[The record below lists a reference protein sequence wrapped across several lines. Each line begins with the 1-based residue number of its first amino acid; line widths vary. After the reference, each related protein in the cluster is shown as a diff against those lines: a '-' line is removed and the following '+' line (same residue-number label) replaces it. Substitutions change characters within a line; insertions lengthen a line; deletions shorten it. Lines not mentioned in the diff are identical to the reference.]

1 MELLL
6 TIICIS
12 ALIGFVIGVASGY
25 MLATLGTTNQETGV
39 FSDKMDRA
47 VETEEFSRTVEFSH
61 LEKSSSSSHS
71 SSARVTGDTFLT
83 PMAQSIIPEGIVGN
97 SKRREVWESFYL
109 VWSAGM
115 TNHQRSM
122 KIVSRKRK
130 WVPQDVAQ
138 VSGFFTSKGGVE
150 LYSWYLGS
158 FYSGLRCSELIW
170 VFT

>member
-1 MELLL
+1 MLATMELLL

-83 PMAQSIIPEGIVGN
+83 PYGSV
-97 SKRREVWESFYL
+97 Y
-109 VWSAGM
+109 
-115 TNHQRSM
+115 H
-122 KIVSRKRK
+122 SRKNCGKLKAARSVGKFLPCMECGYDQPPTFYEDRK
-130 WVPQDVAQ
+130 PQPV
-138 VSGFFTSKGGVE
+138 K
-150 LYSWYLGS
+150 
-158 FYSGLRCSELIW
+158 RK
-170 VFT
+170 

>member
-1 MELLL
+1 MLATMELLL

-83 PMAQSIIPEGIVGN
+83 PYGSVYHEKELWETQSG
-97 SKRREVWESFYL
+97 
-109 VWSAGM
+109 
-115 TNHQRSM
+115 
-122 KIVSRKRK
+122 
-130 WVPQDVAQ
+130 
-138 VSGFFTSKGGVE
+138 
-150 LYSWYLGS
+150 
-158 FYSGLRCSELIW
+158 
-170 VFT
+170 